1 MGPRACPAHGSW
13 HHLPFFFSCLQN
25 ALLALG
31 PWAPSGFRD
40 THNSDLPGAPARC
53 SRKRQP
59 ATGQG
64 KSPSPAQGSALE
76 LGQPAHLGLCHA
88 RGPLRLPGGGGT
100 LDEPPLGSP
109 RARPPA
115 SSCAVCVCRPP
126 SQSPQSRDLTVLL
139 RGCLEVVPKSIKRRK
154 ENHSFCF

>member
-40 THNSDLPGAPARC
+40 AHNSDLPGAPARC